1 MNGIKG
7 LKNQAIF
14 LASLL
19 TVGSTVSIAST
30 ANAVTLKVTVE
41 NLTPENGGVVT
52 PVWFGF
58 HDGSFDSFNIG
69 ESASSGIEALAE
81 DAITGLE
88 ATVPGLVESFIE
100 LGLDPNDVPPQSSLI
115 AGLFADSAAAQN
127 GGVQGIVVDLDSP
140 LGLFSGDVV
149 STKIKLDEDLASN
162 SFFSYGAMYFPSND
176 AFIAND
182 NPIAIFDGDGKFIG
196 ADFIVLGDQVW
207 DAGTEVNDENP
218 LNVPF
223 DLAVV
228 GDGIDENGL
237 VLPHPGFLPAG
248 SGGVLDFGDGLFANA
263 DFTTPGFQ
271 VARITIEKVPE
282 PATITGL
289 LLLGGLSILRRR
301 VGRSR

>member
-1 MNGIKG
+1 MNGIKC
-7 LKNQAIF
+7 LKNQAVF

-69 ESASSGIEALAE
+69 ESASSGIEAIAE

-88 ATVPGLVESFIE
+88 ATVPGIVESLIE

-140 LGLFSGDVV
+140 LGLLPGDVV
-149 STKIKLDEDLASN
+149 STKIKLDEDLA
-162 SFFSYGAMYFPSND
+162 
-176 AFIAND
+176 
-182 NPIAIFDGDGKFIG
+182 K
-196 ADFIVLGDQVW
+196 
-207 DAGTEVNDENP
+207 P
-218 LNVPF
+218 LLCPTSQP
-223 DLAVV
+223 V
-228 GDGIDENGL
+228 G
-237 VLPHPGFLPAG
+237 
-248 SGGVLDFGDGLFANA
+248 
-263 DFTTPGFQ
+263 
-271 VARITIEKVPE
+271 
-282 PATITGL
+282 
-289 LLLGGLSILRRR
+289 
-301 VGRSR
+301 

>member
-1 MNGIKG
+1 MDVIKG
-7 LKNQAIF
+7 FKNQAVF

-19 TVGSTVSIAST
+19 TVGSTVTIAST

-41 NLTPENGGVVT
+41 NLTPENGAVVT

-88 ATVPGLVESFIE
+88 ATVPGLVEFAIE
-100 LGLDPNDVPPQSSLI
+100 LGLDTNDVPPQSSRI
-115 AGLFADSAAAQN
+115 AGLFADSAAGQN
-127 GGVQGIVVDLDSP
+127 GGVQGIVIDNP
-140 LGLFSGDVV
+140 AGLFPGDVV

-182 NPIAIFDGDGKFIG
+182 NPIAIFDGDGKFTG

-207 DAGTEVNDENP
+207 DAGTEVNDESP

-223 DLAVV
+223 TFAEV
-228 GDGIDENGL
+228 GNGIDENGV

-248 SGGVLDFGDGLFANA
+248 SGGVLDFGDGFFANA